1 MNSPWIESDT
11 QWLRAQPSSWAKS
24 GSLGPLPISGGSSH
38 DRSGTHPLET
48 HLQLPQSTPHIEVLR
63 CQGASKTRSV
73 VGGITV
79 QYPACLYSLVLVPT
93 VIPQFS
99 FMAQCFFDHEIRRKS
114 CLQAA
119 LIYSHP
125 LLVLHSTPYL
135 FWKVRN
141 GTCQFSVYMLFLS
154 GPFKPGHVLYIVR
167 KVFSRQTQRRRN
179 RENRF
184 GGSRDI
190 QCTSWEY

>member
-1 MNSPWIESDT
+1 M
-11 QWLRAQPSSWAKS
+11 S
-24 GSLGPLPISGGSSH
+24 G
-38 DRSGTHPLET
+38 
-48 HLQLPQSTPHIEVLR
+48 
-63 CQGASKTRSV
+63 
-73 VGGITV
+73 VGRITIH
-79 QYPACLYSLVLVPT
+79 YPAHLYSLVLVPT

-99 FMAQCFFDHEIRRKS
+99 FMAQCFFVHKIRRKS

-190 QCTSWEY
+190 QCTSWEYWVSGGFWGEICLCVGESCPIWTEMMYKWSRCC